1 LNPQVLVTPH
11 EKEPMLMYIA
21 ATNQVFITVLIIE
34 CVKEGKTHSMQR
46 SVYYI
51 REVLLPNK
59 HRYPH

>member
-21 ATNQVFITVLIIE
+21 ATNQVVITVLIIE
-34 CVKEGKTHSMQR
+34 CVEEGKTYGMQR
-46 SVYYI
+46 PVYYI
-51 REVLLPNK
+51 REVLLPTK